1 MKGEIVTAT
10 PDGITVQQ
18 LDGTAVEARIVT
30 VDWEAE
36 QAQKNGYPH
45 FLLKE
50 IHEQPEAVRNAL
62 RGRID
67 DLGMVVLPELGMD
80 DDQLAQVHEVV
91 LVACGSAWY
100 AAMVAGYAIEHLAK
114 IRCKVEAASEFRY
127 GEALVDEHSLVIAVS
142 QSGETAD
149 TLAAV
154 RQAHA
159 AGRTGDC
166 NHECGRQCAAARGRR
181 RAVHAGGPGDLGRRH
196 QDLHD
201 PDGVRPAARA
211 PSR

>member
-1 MKGEIVTAT
+1 M
-10 PDGITVQQ
+10 QQ
-18 LDGTAVEARIVT
+18 LDGTAVEARVVT

-67 DLGMVVLPELGMD
+67 DLGMVTLPELGMSEER
-80 DDQLAQVHEVV
+80 LANVHEVV

-114 IRCKVEAASEFRY
+114 VRCKVEAASEFRY

-154 RQAHA
+154 RQARAAGAQVIAITNVVGSALLTGGGRRALH
-159 AGRTGDC
+159 AGRT
-166 NHECGRQCAAARGRR
+166 RR
-181 RAVHAGGPGDLGRRH
+181 SRLPAP
-196 QDLHD
+196 
-201 PDGVRPAARA
+201 RP
-211 PSR
+211 S